1 MMKHEL
7 TRYDAYKDSGAE
19 WIGEVPKHWD
29 INRIK
34 DHTYVKGRIGWQ
46 GLRNSDFLHEGDF
59 YCVTGTDLKNGVID
73 WSNCYYIPENRYE
86 QDKFI
91 QLKVND
97 LLITKDGTIGK
108 VALVYE
114 LPKKS
119 TLNSGVFVTRPFRCI
134 YTNEYMY
141 WVLCSSI
148 FRDYIDLN
156 KGGSTIQHLYQN
168 VFERFSYPCPLL
180 PEQKSIADYLY
191 IKTAQIDRK
200 IDLLTQK
207 ATLYGKLRQS
217 LINETVNR
225 GLDKTVA
232 MKDSGVEWIG
242 KVPKHWDVLPLKEL
256 ASKSTGSFVDGPFGS
271 DLKSNEYTDE
281 GVPLIQL
288 NNIGIGFHSTKNIK
302 FISEDKSLLLSK
314 HRAFPGEIA
323 IAKMAEPVARAT
335 VISNAF
341 PMYVIVADCIKFK
354 PNSRILDNN
363 FIAYALNTTGVK
375 SQAEILSNGTTRIRI
390 NLGTTKILK
399 VVTPPLPEQK
409 AIANYLDIKTSHID
423 RIITTINTQIDKLKE
438 LRKTLINDVATGK
451 IKVV

>member
-7 TRYDAYKDSGAE
+7 ARYDAYKDSGAE

-34 DHTYVKGRIGWQ
+34 NHTYVKGRIGWQ

-59 YCVTGTDLKNGVID
+59 YCVTGTDIKNGVID

-119 TLNSGVFVTRPFRCI
+119 TLNSGVFVTRPLRGI

-141 WVLCSSI
+141 WVLCSSM

-156 KGGSTIQHLYQN
+156 KGGATIQHLYQY

-180 PEQKSIADYLY
+180 PEQKAIADYLY

-200 IDLLTQK
+200 IDLLTKK

-217 LINETVNR
+217 LINETVTR

-232 MKDSGVEWIG
+232 MKDSGIEWIG
-242 KVPKHWDVLPLKEL
+242 EVPAHWGMKRIKEISEINKRTLSDQTPASYEFNYIDIGSVTYGVKEIATERMTFDIAPSRAKRIVKKGDTIISTVRTYLKAIASIDDDV
-256 ASKSTGSFVDGPFGS
+256 S
-271 DLKSNEYTDE
+271 DLIVSTD
-281 GVPLIQL
+281 
-288 NNIGIGFHSTKNIK
+288 
-302 FISEDKSLLLSK
+302 LLLSHPTK
-314 HRAFPGEIA
+314 DIF
-323 IAKMAEPVARAT
+323 
-335 VISNAF
+335 IS
-341 PMYVIVADCIKFK
+341 I
-354 PNSRILDNN
+354 
-363 FIAYALNTTGVK
+363 
-375 SQAEILSNGTTRIRI
+375 TRI
-390 NLGTTKILK
+390 
-399 VVTPPLPEQK
+399 
-409 AIANYLDIKTSHID
+409 Y
-423 RIITTINTQIDKLKE
+423 
-438 LRKTLINDVATGK
+438 
-451 IKVV
+451 